1 MTQMRALE
9 VRSLTPDLSGLGLT
23 GRPIPEPGPGEALVR
38 IEATAL
44 GFPDLL
50 MTQGL
55 YQAKPALPF
64 VPGMECAGT
73 IVALGAE
80 AVDGPWRV
88 GDRVIA
94 GALTGGVA
102 QYGVFPVGSLQ
113 SLPAPLS
120 FAQGAALRVAYLTAW
135 VSLVRLGRAQPGET
149 VVVQGA
155 AGGVGL
161 AAVDLARELG
171 LRTIAVGSSAAKLA
185 QIAALYAPD
194 HVLEGPT
201 GIRQAVLDLTG
212 GRGADLVYDP
222 VGGDVFDEACRYTA
236 FGGRLLVVGFASGRI
251 PVVGANIPL
260 IKGFSVVGVR
270 AGEYGR
276 RFPAHGAEH
285 LQAIH
290 ALAEAG
296 RIRPHVHAQ
305 VPLSA
310 WREAYAGMQDRRVIG
325 RTVILPWGD
334 AESDTIG

>member
-1 MTQMRALE
+1 MAVTTMRALE
-9 VRSLTPDLSGLGLT
+9 VRALSDDLSGLDLVE
-23 GRPIPEPGPGEALVR
+23 RPLPQPGADQVLVR
-38 IEATAL
+38 IEAAAL

-64 VPGMECAGT
+64 VPGMEVAGT
-73 IVALGAE
+73 V
-80 AVDGPWRV
+80 VDPGMTGTWRA
-88 GDRVIA
+88 GDRVIG

-102 QYGVFPVGSLQ
+102 QYGVFAADALQ
-113 SLPAPLS
+113 RLPEPLD
-120 FAQGAALRVAYLTAW
+120 FAEGAALRVAYLTAW
-135 VSLVRLGRAQPGET
+135 VALQRLGQAQPGEW

-171 LRTIAVGSSAAKLA
+171 LRVIAVASTRDKLDA
-185 QIAALYAPD
+185 VRALYPCEAGL
-194 HVLEGPT
+194 VGPV
-201 GIRQAVLDLTG
+201 GIRQAVLDLTD

-260 IKGFSVVGVR
+260 IKGFAVVGVR

-276 RFPAHGAEH
+276 RFPERGREH
-285 LQAIH
+285 LAAIH

-296 RIRPHVHAQ
+296 RIRPHVHAA
-305 VPLSA
+305 VPLDQWA
-310 WREAYAGMQDRRVIG
+310 TAYAGMRDRRVIG
-325 RTVILPWGD
+325 RTVILPH
-334 AESDTIG
+334 A